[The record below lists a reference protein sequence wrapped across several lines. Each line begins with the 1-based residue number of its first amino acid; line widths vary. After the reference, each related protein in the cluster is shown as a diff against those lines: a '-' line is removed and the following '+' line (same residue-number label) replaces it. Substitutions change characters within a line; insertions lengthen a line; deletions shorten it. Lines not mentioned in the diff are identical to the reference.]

1 MKFLLVGNANTK
13 IDNIAAAQLNPFFK
27 NRVQLRHQFNVTFQ
41 HRQAVTLAEIAQAC
55 QFIPPEIDVLFVRP
69 DWRELPEAVTEVMQ
83 TIRTAYPHLKIFFI
97 DPWDQVSSRF
107 FGVLPYVDRLLKYQ
121 RLKRI
126 EQYQLPLQGGTVI
139 TNYLASHQGIDLGG
153 WHVGS
158 EIDPAYLDRIAT
170 GWGVVSESRF
180 ETMLLKPLTWQLTH
194 RQWRRKPKN
203 IDVFCHV
210 SYDSIAAEGSW
221 YTQHRQIAIAA
232 VQALAPK
239 YRLAASGEFPESRT
253 VSRQQYQD
261 EIQRSRI
268 VVSPFGWGEI
278 TWRDY
283 EAVCNH
289 ALLLKPNIDHI
300 ETSPQIFYPGET
312 YVPLKW
318 DFSDLEE
325 KCTYYLR
332 NPDEAARIQT
342 NARRLLTN
350 YFQQHG
356 FVKTIAQLLGETPIP
371 APAGAPVALPTSV
384 TSPLG

>member
-1 MKFLLVGNANTK
+1 MKSILVGNANTK

-27 NRVQLRHQFNVTFQ
+27 NRVQLRAQLNFTFQ
-41 HRQAVTLAEIAQAC
+41 HRQAVTLAEITQAC
-55 QFIPPEIDVLFVRP
+55 QFIPSDINVLFVRP
-69 DWRELPEAVTEVMQ
+69 DWREQPESVTEVMQ
-83 TIRTAYPHLKIFFI
+83 TIRSTYPHLKIFFI

-121 RLKRI
+121 RLKHL
-126 EQYQLPLQGGTVI
+126 EQYHMPLEGGTMI
-139 TNYLASHQGIDLGG
+139 TDYLARHQGFDLGG

-158 EIDPAYLDRIAT
+158 EIDPAYTDRIAS
-170 GWGVVSESRF
+170 GWGVVLAARF
-180 ETMLLKPLTWQLTH
+180 EAMLLQPLTWQLNH
-194 RQWRRKPKN
+194 WQWRRKPKN

-210 SYDSIAAEGSW
+210 SYDSITAEGSW
-221 YTQHRQIAIAA
+221 YTHYRQTAIAA
-232 VQALAPK
+232 VQALAPQ
-239 YRLAASGEFPESRT
+239 YRLAVSGEFPETRT
-253 VSRQQYQD
+253 VCRRQYQE

-283 EAVCNH
+283 EAVCNNC
-289 ALLLKPNIDHI
+289 LLLKPNIDHI

-312 YVPLKW
+312 YVPLRW

-325 KCTYYLR
+325 KCTYYLQ

-350 YFQQHG
+350 YFRQQG
-356 FVKTIAQLLGETPIP
+356 FVQTLAQLLGDTPIP
-371 APAGAPVALPTSV
+371 AIVPSFIPPSF
-384 TSPLG
+384 TSPVG